1 MSLIVIEQKIPEV
14 LLIKP
19 KVHGDI
25 RGFFMESFNSKVLKK
40 YGINDNF
47 VQDNHSRSG
56 INVVRGLHFQVKVPQ
71 GKLVR
76 VTRGKVFDVAVDIRP
91 YSPTYGHHV
100 SNILSEE
107 NFHQMYIPPGFAHGF
122 CTLSEIVDFQYKVT
136 DYWTASDETGI
147 LWCDKNLNIDW
158 PINIKDAIVSEKDKN
173 FNSLFDKT
181 S

>member
-19 KVHGDI
+19 KVHVGM
-25 RGFFMESFNSKVLKK
+25 RGFFMESFNSKTLKK

-56 INVVRGLHFQVKVPQ
+56 INVVRGLHFQVKFPQ

-76 VTRGKVFDVAVDIRP
+76 VTRGKVFDVAVDIRLN
-91 YSPTYGHHV
+91 SPTYGHHV

-136 DYWTASDETGI
+136 DYWAASDETGI
-147 LWCDKNLNIDW
+147 LWSDKNLNIDW
-158 PINIKDAIVSEKDKN
+158 PINIKDAILSEKDKN
-173 FNSLFDKT
+173 FNPLSEKT

>member
-19 KVHGDI
+19 KVYGDI
-25 RGFFMESFNSKVLKK
+25 RGFFMESFNSKTLKK

-56 INVVRGLHFQVKVPQ
+56 INVIRGLHFQVKFPQ

-91 YSPTYGHHV
+91 NSPTYGHHV

-136 DYWTASDETGI
+136 DYWAASDETGI
-147 LWCDKNLNIDW
+147 LWSDKDLNIDW
-158 PINIKDAIVSEKDKN
+158 PINIKDAILSEKDKN
-173 FNSLFDKT
+173 FNPLSEKT

>member
-19 KVHGDI
+19 KVYGDT
-25 RGFFMESFNSKVLKK
+25 RGFFMESFNSKTLKK

-56 INVVRGLHFQVKVPQ
+56 INVVRGLHFQVKFPQ

-91 YSPTYGHHV
+91 NSPTYGHHV

-136 DYWTASDETGI
+136 DYWAASDETGI
-147 LWCDKNLNIDW
+147 LWSDKDLNIDW
-158 PINIKDAIVSEKDKN
+158 PINIKDAILSEKDKN
-173 FNSLFDKT
+173 FNPLSEKT

>member
-1 MSLIVIEQKIPEV
+1 
-14 LLIKP
+14 
-19 KVHGDI
+19 
-25 RGFFMESFNSKVLKK
+25 
-40 YGINDNF
+40 
-47 VQDNHSRSG
+47 
-56 INVVRGLHFQVKVPQ
+56 
-71 GKLVR
+71 
-76 VTRGKVFDVAVDIRP
+76 
-91 YSPTYGHHV
+91 
-100 SNILSEE
+100 
-107 NFHQMYIPPGFAHGF
+107 MYIPPGFAHGF

>member
-136 DYWTASDETGI
+136 DYWVASDETGI

>member
-107 NFHQMYIPPGFAHGF
+107 NFHQMYIPPG
-122 CTLSEIVDFQYKVT
+122 
-136 DYWTASDETGI
+136 
-147 LWCDKNLNIDW
+147 
-158 PINIKDAIVSEKDKN
+158 
-173 FNSLFDKT
+173 
-181 S
+181 

>member
-19 KVHGDI
+19 KVYGDI
-25 RGFFMESFNSKVLKK
+25 RGFFMESFNSKTLKK

-56 INVVRGLHFQVKVPQ
+56 INVVRGLHFQVKFPQ

-91 YSPTYGHHV
+91 NSPTYGHHV

-136 DYWTASDETGI
+136 DYWAASDETGI
-147 LWCDKNLNIDW
+147 LWGDKNLNIDW
-158 PINIKDAIVSEKDKN
+158 PINIKDAILSEKDKK
-173 FNSLFDKT
+173 FNPLSEKT

>member
-19 KVHGDI
+19 KVYGDI
-25 RGFFMESFNSKVLKK
+25 RGFFMESFNSKTLKK

-56 INVVRGLHFQVKVPQ
+56 INVVRGLHFQVKFPQ

-91 YSPTYGHHV
+91 NSPTYGHHV

-136 DYWTASDETGI
+136 DYWAASDETGI
-147 LWCDKNLNIDW
+147 LWSDKNLNIDW
-158 PINIKDAIVSEKDKN
+158 PINIKDAILSEKDKN
-173 FNSLFDKT
+173 FNPLSEKT

>member
-1 MSLIVIEQKIPEV
+1 MALIVIEQKIPEV

-19 KVHGDI
+19 EVYGDI
-25 RGFFMESFNSKVLKK
+25 RGFFMESFNGKALKK
-40 YGINDNF
+40 YGINNNF

-56 INVVRGLHFQVKVPQ
+56 INVVRGLHFQEKFPQ

-76 VTRGKVFDVAVDIRP
+76 VSRGKVFDVAVDVRP
-91 YSPTYGHHV
+91 NSFTYGQHV

-122 CTLSEIVDFQYKVT
+122 CTLSKIVDFQYKVT
-136 DYWTASDETGI
+136 DYWNASDETGI
-147 LWCDKNLNIDW
+147 LWNDKNLNIDW
-158 PINIKDAIVSEKDKN
+158 PINVNNAIVSEKDRN
-173 FNSLFDKT
+173 FNPLSNKN

>member
-19 KVHGDI
+19 KVYGDI
-25 RGFFMESFNSKVLKK
+25 RGFFMESFNSKTLKK

-56 INVVRGLHFQVKVPQ
+56 INVVRGLHFQVKFPQ

-91 YSPTYGHHV
+91 NSPTYGHHV

-136 DYWTASDETGI
+136 DYWAAS
-147 LWCDKNLNIDW
+147 DW
-158 PINIKDAIVSEKDKN
+158 PINIKDAILSEKDKK
-173 FNSLFDKT
+173 FNPLSEKT